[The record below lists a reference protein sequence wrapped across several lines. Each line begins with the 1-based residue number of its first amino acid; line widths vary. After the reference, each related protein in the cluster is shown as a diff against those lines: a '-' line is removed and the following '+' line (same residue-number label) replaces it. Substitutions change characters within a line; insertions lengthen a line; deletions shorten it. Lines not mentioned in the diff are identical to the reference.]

1 MKKIICLILSS
12 LLLLSS
18 MGCSG
23 YKPIFGSS
31 NLNFEI
37 VDYSLSGE
45 KKLSQQIYNKLNIAS
60 KTDEKSFVNSIFI
73 DINVSKIKQAT
84 VKNSAGKVLEYKITL
99 VTQVNIQDLKNNNK
113 ILIEDSSFTLSYTVQ
128 DQISDTIKYENKT
141 ELDLINKTTQ
151 NLLIKLKEYF
161 ANE

>member
-1 MKKIICLILSS
+1 MHQKI
-12 LLLLSS
+12 
-18 MGCSG
+18 
-23 YKPIFGSS
+23 
-31 NLNFEI
+31 NLVLKF
-37 VDYSLSGE
+37 
-45 KKLSQQIYNKLNIAS
+45 
-60 KTDEKSFVNSIFI
+60 
-73 DINVSKIKQAT
+73 SKIKQAT

>member
-99 VTQVNIQDLKNNNK
+99 VTQVNIQDLK
-113 ILIEDSSFTLSYTVQ
+113 I
-128 DQISDTIKYENKT
+128 
-141 ELDLINKTTQ
+141 
-151 NLLIKLKEYF
+151 LLITI
-161 ANE
+161 